1 MKRRSDIMKIKK
13 ISSMNLFNPD
23 NVVSSSEI
31 YSRKNE
37 LVMEDGVLK
46 EVKAFDEKGLFS
58 KKIFGNLNADE
69 EFSCECGK
77 YVGKFYE
84 GTVCDKCGAEVKAI
98 QANIDRV
105 GWIDLK
111 ENYIIKFISYSLL
124 EKVIGRDNLKNIVHL
139 PNKIT
144 MQGDIDEAEV
154 ELVRA
159 TSPAHKYWHIGLQKF
174 RENYKEILDYYHE
187 LSGRKE
193 SKIYEFLED
202 KDDVFTNKIPVISI
216 VLRPAMRTADGL
228 KLDELNNV
236 YINIL
241 KNVEILDDGI
251 NLTDI
256 IRDITVEIIQAEYFQ
271 LSTKIMDNIK
281 SKGGLIRNQI
291 MGTRINFSARNII
304 SPAKAGYKIDEVVLP
319 YLTFLNLYKYELI
332 NILTKIKGVNYVEA
346 EEIWFKASLRI
357 DEEMYKIMKK
367 MIVDEEVA
375 ILLNRNP
382 TISYGSILYMK
393 VAGIKHDY
401 EDLTMSL
408 HNGVLSLLAGDF
420 DGDVLNIVSVK
431 DSEMREVF
439 KEVFSPISLI
449 IDSNKGHFNTA
460 LNLER
465 DQVLGLNNLLL

>member
-1 MKRRSDIMKIKK
+1 MKINK
-13 ISSMNLFNPD
+13 ISSIKLFNPD
-23 NVVSSSEI
+23 NVVTSSEI

-37 LVMEDGVLK
+37 VVLEDGILR
-46 EVKAFDEKGLFS
+46 EVKSFDDKGLFS
-58 KKIFGNLNADE
+58 KRIFGNLNADE

-84 GTVCDKCGAEVKAI
+84 GTVCDKCGHEVKPI

-111 ENYIIKFISYSLL
+111 ENYIVKYISYSLL

-144 MQGDIDEAEV
+144 MEGNIDETEV
-154 ELVRA
+154 AQIRA
-159 TSPAHKYWHIGLQKF
+159 TSPEHKYWHIGLKKF
-174 RENYKEILDYYHE
+174 RENYTEILNYYHD
-187 LSGRKE
+187 LSDKKE
-193 SKIYEFLED
+193 PKVYEFLED
-202 KDDVFTNKIPVISI
+202 IDDVFTNKIPVISI

-228 KLDELNNV
+228 KLDELNNI

-241 KNVEILDDGI
+241 KNVEILDDEI
-251 NLTDI
+251 NITDI
-256 IRDITVEIIQAEYFQ
+256 IKDLTVEIIQAEYFQ
-271 LSTKIMDNIK
+271 LSSKIMENIK

-319 YLTFLNLYKYELI
+319 YLTFLNLYKYEI
-332 NILTKIKGVNYVEA
+332 VNILTKIKGVNFVEA
-346 EEIWFKASLRI
+346 EEIWHRASLRVDNEI
-357 DEEMYKIMKK
+357 YMIMKK

-382 TISYGSILYMK
+382 TISFGSILYMK
-393 VAGIKHDY
+393 VAGIKSDY
-401 EDLTMSL
+401 EDMTMSI
-408 HNGVLSLLAGDF
+408 HNGVLTLLAGDF

-431 DSEMREVF
+431 DSEMRDVF
-439 KEVFSPISLI
+439 REVFSPINLI
-449 IDSNKGHFNTA
+449 IDANKGHFNNA

-465 DQVLGLNNLLL
+465 DQVLGINNLLF

>member
-1 MKRRSDIMKIKK
+1 MKLSK
-13 ISSMNLFNPD
+13 ISSVKLFNPD
-23 NVVSSSEI
+23 NIVNSSDI

-37 LVMEDGVLK
+37 LVLEDGILK
-46 EVKAFDEKGLFS
+46 EVKSFDEKGLFS

-84 GTVCDKCGAEVKAI
+84 GTTCDKCGGEVKPI

-111 ENYIIKFISYSLL
+111 ENYIIKYISYFLL
-124 EKVIGRDNLKNIVHL
+124 EKVIGRDNLKNIVYL

-144 MQGDIDEAEV
+144 MEGNIDEREV
-154 ELVRA
+154 ELIRA
-159 TSPAHKYWHIGLQKF
+159 TSPAHKYWHVGLKKF
-174 RENYKEILDYYHE
+174 KENYTEIIRYYYELNGEKE
-187 LSGRKE
+187 K
-193 SKIYEFLED
+193 KIYEFLED
-202 KDDVFTNKIPVISI
+202 IDDVFTNKISVISI

-241 KNVEILDDGI
+241 KNVEILNDEI
-251 NLTDI
+251 NITDI
-256 IRDITVEIIQAEYFQ
+256 IKDLTVELIQAEYFQ

-304 SPAKAGYKIDEVVLP
+304 SPAKAGFRIDEVVLP
-319 YLTFLNLYKYELI
+319 YLTFLNLYKYELV
-332 NILTKIKGVNYVEA
+332 NIIAKIKNINFVEA
-346 EEIWFKASLRI
+346 EEIWFKATLKI
-357 DEEMYKIMKK
+357 DNEIYDIMKK
-367 MIVDEEVA
+367 IILDEDVG

-401 EDLTMSL
+401 NDLTMSI
-408 HNGVLSLLAGDF
+408 HNGILTLLAGDF
-420 DGDVLNIVSVK
+420 DGDVLNIISVK
-431 DSEMREVF
+431 DSEMRNVF

-449 IDSNKGHFNTA
+449 IDSNQGHFNRA

>member
-1 MKRRSDIMKIKK
+1 MKIKK
-13 ISSMNLFNPD
+13 ISSEKLFNPD
-23 NVVSSSEI
+23 NIVSSSEI

-37 LVMEDGVLK
+37 LILEDGVMK
-46 EVKAFDEKGLFS
+46 EVKSFDEKGLFS

-84 GTVCDKCGAEVKAI
+84 GTHCDKCEGEVKPI

-111 ENYIIKFISYSLL
+111 DNYIIKYISYFLL
-124 EKVIGRDNLKNIVHL
+124 EKIIGRDNLRNIVHL

-144 MQGDIDEAEV
+144 MEGNIDEE
-154 ELVRA
+154 EIKLIRA
-159 TSPAHKYWHIGLQKF
+159 TSPAHKYWHLGIKNF
-174 RENYKEILDYYHE
+174 KDNYKEVIDYYHNLNGE
-187 LSGRKE
+187 KE
-193 SKIYEFLED
+193 TKVYEFLED
-202 KDDVFTNKIPVISI
+202 IDDVFTNKIPVISI

-241 KNVEILDDGI
+241 KNVETINDDI
-251 NLTDI
+251 NITDI
-256 IRDITVEIIQAEYFQ
+256 IRDLTIELVQAEYFQ

-319 YLTFLNLYKYELI
+319 YLTFLNLYKYEI
-332 NILTKIKGVNYVEA
+332 VNILTKIKGVNYVEA
-346 EEIWFKASLRI
+346 EEIWFRASLKI
-357 DEEMYKIMKK
+357 DEEIYMIMKK
-367 MIVDEEVA
+367 MIVDDEVA

-393 VAGIKHDY
+393 IAGIKHDY
-401 EDLTMSL
+401 DDLTMSL
-408 HNGVLSLLAGDF
+408 HNGVLTLLAGDF
-420 DGDVLNIVSVK
+420 DGDVLNIISIK

-449 IDSNKGHFNTA
+449 IDSNRGHFNTS

-465 DQVLGLNNLLL
+465 DQVLGLNNLLF